1 MPVLEERQSVHGD
14 FGENAETAQGLKLMI
29 KDAVNF
35 HRLDADMVESLDL
48 ICTKLSRIVT
58 GDCNYQDHWLDIAGY
73 ATLIS
78 DRLKEKT

>member
-1 MPVLEERQSVHGD
+1 
-14 FGENAETAQGLKLMI
+14 
-29 KDAVNF
+29 
-35 HRLDADMVESLDL
+35 MVESLDL

-58 GDCNYQDHWLDIAGY
+58 GDCNHQDHWLDIAGY